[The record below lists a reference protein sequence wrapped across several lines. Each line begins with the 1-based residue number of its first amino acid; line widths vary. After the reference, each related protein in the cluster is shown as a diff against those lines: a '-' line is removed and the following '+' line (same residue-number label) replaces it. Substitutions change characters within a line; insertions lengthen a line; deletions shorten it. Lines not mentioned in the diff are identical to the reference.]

1 MLDLKWIRENPK
13 DFDAGL
19 RRRGFSLKP
28 EDVPEPYRKLENPSD
43 VVLALDEGRRANTKA
58 LQDMQARRNAASK
71 EIGKAKGKGGDPTKA
86 EALMAEVAGL
96 KDQIAAGEQRER
108 QLDEQLKTLLSGIPN
123 MLAPEVPDGKD
134 ETENV
139 ELRRWGTPRDFDK
152 EGFEPKQHFEIG
164 EALGLM
170 DFETAAK
177 ISGARFTVLKG
188 GLARLERTL
197 GQFMLDVQ
205 TGEHG
210 YTEVNPPLLVRDAAL
225 FGTAQLPKFSADLF
239 DTSNFIKTEAQKLNT
254 QMFFF
259 NREIETLRDNIVL
272 WETNDILRYSIPEI
286 KAKIDKKRAEV
297 EEVANRQA
305 ELTKNYPTLLRTLE
319 LIPTSEVPLTN
330 LVRESIIAEA
340 DLPYRFTALTP
351 CFRAEAGAAG
361 KDTRGM
367 IRQHQFYKVEMV
379 SITTPERSPA
389 EHERMTNCAEEI
401 LKRLALPYRVVV
413 LCSGDTGFAARKTYD
428 IEVWLPGQNAYREI
442 SSCSNC
448 GDFQARRMQARYR
461 PKDAKDV
468 QFVHTLNGSGLAV
481 GRALIAVIENY
492 QEEDGSIRVPD
503 ALLPYMGGLH
513 RIAK

>member
-19 RRRGFSLKP
+19 ARRGLTPLSAEVLK
-28 EDVPEPYRKLENPSD
+28 
-43 VVLALDEGRRANTKA
+43 LDEERRANTKT
-58 LQDMQARRNAASK
+58 LQGTQARRNAASK
-71 EIGKAKGKGGDPTKA
+71 EIGKAKGKGGDPAKA

-96 KDQIAAGEQRER
+96 KDQIAAREQRER
-108 QLDEQLKTLLSGIPN
+108 ELDEQLNTLLAGIPN
-123 MLAPEVPDGKD
+123 MLSPDVPDGED

-139 ELRRWGTPRDFDK
+139 EFRRWGAPRDFKK

-188 GLARLERTL
+188 GLARLERAL

-210 YTEVNPPLLVRDAAL
+210 YTEVNPPLLVKDDAA
-225 FGTAQLPKFSADLF
+225 FGTAQLPKFEDDLF
-239 DTSNFIKTEAQKLNT
+239 KVPSFSIEIFDARLQEAAEKTKNNLNALIGPT
-254 QMFFF
+254 IQG
-259 NREIETLRDNIVL
+259 EIEREKKALM
-272 WETNDILRYSIPEI
+272 WGWPPYRYF
-286 KAKIDKKRAEV
+286 
-297 EEVANRQA
+297 
-305 ELTKNYPTLLRTLE
+305 

-330 LVRESIIAEA
+330 LVRESILAEA

-379 SITTPERSPA
+379 SITTPDQSPA

-401 LKRLALPYRVVV
+401 LKRLGLPYRVVV

-513 RIAK
+513 RIQA